1 MKYFQT
7 EEYLLS
13 EGDVAPVTARV
24 VLGQE
29 DQEVVG
35 LDLVVA
41 LVRVDLVAGLVDAE
55 GEDLAG
61 SLGERPHPHPHGLLG
76 EVQLDVLRGTF
87 VQPSQT
93 GEVELHELLTLV
105 PGCNVTGLSLVNI

>member
-1 MKYFQT
+1 MLAADC
-7 EEYLLS
+7 YLLR
-13 EGDVAPVTARV
+13 EGDVAPVAARV

-55 GEDLAG
+55 GEDLVG
-61 SLGERPHPHPHGLLG
+61 RLGERPHPHPHRLVG

-87 VQPSQT
+87 VQPSQS
-93 GEVELHELLTLV
+93 G
-105 PGCNVTGLSLVNI
+105 